1 MKGNWQALPVTV
13 RQGRKLKL
21 VHAEK
26 EICRRGSPAHILLSL
41 AMAPG
46 YWYFWWHLDTGTFND
61 TWILVLLIIPGYWY
75 FARNWSLQ
83 SPSSTKQKVAPCKS
97 ATDFSFFSQIQM
109 FLDSWTLRWIINTW
123 FTHTSHNLVCGLALS
138 LAPRSDVPV
147 TGTVC
152 SLKEVRVDS

>member
-61 TWILVLLIIPGYWY
+61 TWILVLCSQLI
-75 FARNWSLQ
+75 A
-83 SPSSTKQKVAPCKS
+83 
-97 ATDFSFFSQIQM
+97 
-109 FLDSWTLRWIINTW
+109 
-123 FTHTSHNLVCGLALS
+123 ALS
-138 LAPRSDVPV
+138 LFNKAEGGALQKCYWFFFLLTNPNVFCFLNPLLNYQHMIHSYFSQPCMWSCTLPGPAEWCTRYRN
-147 TGTVC
+147 
-152 SLKEVRVDS
+152 SLQPQGGAGRQLRRDEKGRN